1 MYMYNISKKYHDLHV
16 ISQVVAVKKVVATMK
31 EVMVAI
37 REMKRWWQ

>member
-1 MYMYNISKKYHDLHV
+1 MYMYNISKKYHDLDV
-16 ISQVVAVKKVVATMK
+16 ISLVVVVKKVVATMK